1 VRSGATSP
9 KVSHARSADEEIP
22 TRLATSLMRKVR
34 VVWCIDALDKFDAL
48 DEFFLLDTG
57 PGFL

>member
-1 VRSGATSP
+1 MASQ
-9 KVSHARSADEEIP
+9 ARSAEEEIP
-22 TRLATSLMRKVR
+22 TRRATSLMRSVR
-34 VVWCIDALDKFDAL
+34 GGLRVADAL

>member
-1 VRSGATSP
+1 VRCGETRPNA
-9 KVSHARSADEEIP
+9 SHARKAEEEMP
-22 TRLATSLMRKVR
+22 TRRATSLIRSVR
-34 VVWCIDALDKFDAL
+34 GGLRASDAL